1 MLVRFDPFKEIREL
15 ERKIYNTLPV
25 EKESAIS
32 TFTPAVNTREDERG
46 YYIEVDLPGV
56 KKEDINIDLNDKILT
71 ISGERK
77 FKDEVKK
84 ENYYKIE
91 TSFGKFERSFSIPED
106 ADVDNIEAKAENG
119 VLEIFIPKIKKET
132 SKKKIE
138 IR

>member
-15 ERKIYNTLPV
+15 ERKLYNNLPAV
-25 EKESAIS
+25 ENNAIS
-32 TFTPAVNTREDERG
+32 TFTPAVNTREDEKG

-56 KKEDINIDLNDKILT
+56 KKEDITIDLNDKILT

-77 FKDEVKK
+77 FKEEVKK

-91 TSFGKFERSFSIPED
+91 TAFGKFERSFSIPED
-106 ADVDNIEAKAENG
+106 ADIENIEAKNENG

-132 SKKKIE
+132 PKKRIE
-138 IR
+138 IK